1 MADRVAEALAEVAE
15 VLSGVDGDEVAAA
28 CRMIASAEAIG
39 VYGCGREGFQMRGL
53 AMRLFHLG
61 RPVGYVGETTMPA
74 LGRGGLLVVSSGP
87 GGLATVAAHMATAR
101 AARASVLLITAQPE
115 APNAGGADL
124 VLTVPAQTMATDR
137 RKRRGRHP
145 ADGLG
150 LRGGAVLPVRMDRRR
165 SQGDDRRD
173 GRDDAGAAY
182 QHGVRRRTFARAAP
196 EAGSH
201 VVMRR

>member
-15 VLSGVDGDEVAAA
+15 VLSGVDGDGVAAA

-101 AARASVLLITAQPE
+101 AARASVLLMTAQPD

-137 RKRRGRHP
+137 QSG
-145 ADGLG
+145 ADGI
-150 LRGGAVLPVRMDRRR
+150 LPMGSVYEAALFFLCEWIVADLKAMT
-165 SQGDDRRD
+165 GET
-173 GRDDAGAAY
+173 AGTM
-182 QHGVRRRTFARAAP
+182 RARHTNM
-196 EAGSH
+196 E
-201 VVMRR
+201 